1 MIDRL
6 FACELQAESFSC
18 CNPAGGFGMPDM
30 FDIIGP
36 VMIGPSSSHT
46 AGAARIGQAVRMLLS
61 GNPKSARVGLCGSF
75 QKTYKGHG
83 TDKALIGGMLGMR
96 IDDPRLRESQ
106 SYADQ
111 AGFSVEFYPAAVKNA
126 HPNTVIIDLRDD
138 LGHVVNVQ
146 AASIGGGEIRIQ
158 SIDGHDTKI
167 TGHANTFLIR
177 YLDKYG
183 MIANIT
189 RQIAAAEINIA
200 AMLVSRTSLGG
211 DTMVTLEIDGQADAS
226 LVKQLSAL
234 ENVFSVSYLA
244 FTHEKEDER

>member
-1 MIDRL
+1 
-6 FACELQAESFSC
+6 
-18 CNPAGGFGMPDM
+18 MPDM

-46 AGAARIGQAVRMLLS
+46 AGAARIGRAVRMLLS

-75 QKTYKGHG
+75 QKTYQGHG

-96 IDDPRLRESQ
+96 VDDPRLRDSQ
-106 SYADQ
+106 RFAKQ
-111 AGFSVEFYPAAVKNA
+111 AGFSVEFYPAAMKNT
-126 HPNTVIIDLRDD
+126 HPNTVLIDLRDD
-138 LGHVVNVQ
+138 REHSVSVQ

-167 TGHANTFLIR
+167 TGHANTFVIR

-183 MIANIT
+183 MIAHIT

-200 AMLVSRTSLGG
+200 AMLVSRASLGG
-211 DTMVTLEIDGQADAS
+211 DAMVTLEIDGQADA
-226 LVKQLSAL
+226 AL
-234 ENVFSVSYLA
+234 AERLAALDNVYSVSYLA
-244 FTHEKEDER
+244 FTHTNEGER